1 MDNLAP
7 KEIADEEMINQAFH
21 ELLNDYLNTKHR
33 KKVEII
39 TKAFNFA
46 NQAHKGI
53 KRRSGEPYIMHPIAV
68 ASIVCNEIG
77 LGSTSICAALLH
89 DVVEDTDYTVEDIE
103 NIFGPK
109 IAQIVDGLTK
119 ISGGI
124 FGDRASAQAENF
136 KKLLLTMSSDIRVIT
151 KAFNFANQAHKGI
164 KRRSGE
170 PYIMHPIAVASIV
183 CNEIGLGSTSICAAL
198 LHDVVEDT
206 DYTVED
212 IENIFGPKI
221 AQIVDGL
228 TKISGGIFGDR
239 ASAQAEN
246 FKKLL
251 LTMSSDIRV
260 ILIKI
265 ADRLHNMRT
274 LGSMLPNKQYKIA
287 GETLYIYA
295 PLANRL
301 GLYKI
306 KTELE
311 NLSFKYEHPEEYAE
325 IEEKLNAT
333 AAERDKVFNDFTAP
347 IRTQLDKMGL
357 KYRIL
362 ARVKSIYSIWNKMQT
377 KHVPFEEIYD
387 LLAVRIIFEPRN
399 EEEELND
406 CFDIYVSISKIYK
419 PHPDRLRDW
428 VSHPKANGY
437 QALHVTLMGNNGQW
451 IEVQIRSERMNDVAE
466 QGFAAHWKYKEGGG
480 SEDEGELE
488 KWLRTIK
495 EILDDPQPDAIDFLD
510 TIKLNLFAS
519 EIFVFTP
526 KGELKTM
533 PQNSTALDFAFSLH
547 TDIGSHCIGAKV
559 NHKLVPLSHKLQSG
573 DQVEI
578 LTSKS
583 QRVQPQWEVFA
594 TTARARAKIAAIL
607 RKERKANQKIGEEIL
622 SEFLKKEEVRP
633 EEAVIEKL
641 RKLHN
646 AKNEEE
652 LLAAIGSKAIVLGEA
667 DKNELKEKQTSNWKK
682 YLTFSFGNSKEK
694 QEEKEPQEKEKINP
708 KEVLK
713 LTEESLQK
721 KYIMAE
727 CCHPIPGDDVLGY
740 VDENDRIIIHKRQ
753 CPVAAKLKSSYGNRI
768 LATEWDTHKEL
779 SFLVYI
785 YIKGIDNMGLLN
797 EVTQVISRQL
807 NVNIRKLTIETEDGI
822 FEGKIQLWVHDV
834 DDVKTICNNLKK
846 IQNIKQVSRVEE

>member
-1 MDNLAP
+1 MHGSEICLFLQNQASERITIMDNLPP

-21 ELLNDYLNTKHR
+21 ELLNDYLSTKHR

-136 KKLLLTMSSDIRVIT
+136 KKLLLTMS
-151 KAFNFANQAHKGI
+151 N
-164 KRRSGE
+164 
-170 PYIMHPIAVASIV
+170 
-183 CNEIGLGSTSICAAL
+183 
-198 LHDVVEDT
+198 
-206 DYTVED
+206 
-212 IENIFGPKI
+212 
-221 AQIVDGL
+221 
-228 TKISGGIFGDR
+228 
-239 ASAQAEN
+239 
-246 FKKLL
+246 
-251 LTMSSDIRV
+251 DIRV

-377 KHVPFEEIYD
+377 KHVPFEEIFD

-488 KWLRTIK
+488 KWLKTIK

-526 KGELKTM
+526 KGELKTI
-533 PQNSTALDFAFSLH
+533 PQNSKALDFAFSLH

-622 SEFLKKEEVRP
+622 SEFLKKEEIRP
-633 EEAVIEKL
+633 DDSVIEKL

-652 LLAAIGSKAIVLGEA
+652 LLAAIGSKAIILGEA

-694 QEEKEPQEKEKINP
+694 QQEEKEPQEKEKINP
-708 KEVLK
+708 KQVLK

-785 YIKGIDNMGLLN
+785 YIKGIDSMGLLN

-834 DDVKTICNNLKK
+834 EDVKTICNNLKK

>member
-1 MDNLAP
+1 MCDVENCLFLQQLKKGEQDMEENVGQKD
-7 KEIADEEMINQAFH
+7 KEKVEEEMIEQAFQQ
-21 ELLNDYLNTKHR
+21 LLNDYLATKHR
-33 KKVEII
+33 KRIEII

-53 KRRSGEPYIMHPIAV
+53 KRRSGEPYIMHPLAV
-68 ASIVCNEIG
+68 AQIVCNEIG

-136 KKLLLTMSSDIRVIT
+136 KKLLLTMSD
-151 KAFNFANQAHKGI
+151 
-164 KRRSGE
+164 
-170 PYIMHPIAVASIV
+170 
-183 CNEIGLGSTSICAAL
+183 
-198 LHDVVEDT
+198 
-206 DYTVED
+206 
-212 IENIFGPKI
+212 
-221 AQIVDGL
+221 
-228 TKISGGIFGDR
+228 
-239 ASAQAEN
+239 
-246 FKKLL
+246 
-251 LTMSSDIRV
+251 DIRV

-274 LGSMLPNKQYKIA
+274 LGSMLPNKQFKIA

-311 NLSFKYEHPEEYAE
+311 NLSFKYEHPEEYQE
-325 IEEKLNAT
+325 IEEKLAAT
-333 AAERDKVFNDFTAP
+333 ATERDKVFNDFTTP
-347 IRTQLDKMGL
+347 IRAQLDKMGL
-357 KYRIL
+357 KFRIL

-399 EEEELND
+399 ADEELND

-428 VSHPKANGY
+428 VRHPKANGY

-466 QGFAAHWKYKEGGG
+466 QGFAAHWKYKDGGG
-480 SEDEGELE
+480 SEDEGELD

-526 KGELKTM
+526 KGEIKTM

-573 DQVEI
+573 DQVEV

-583 QRVQPQWEVFA
+583 QRVQPEWEVFA

-607 RKERKANQKIGEEIL
+607 RKEQRNSQKEGETL
-622 SEFLKKEEVRP
+622 LNEFFKKEELRLDDLL
-633 EEAVIEKL
+633 IDKL
-641 RKLHN
+641 VKAHN
-646 AKNEEE
+646 MKNRDEF
-652 LLAAIGSKAIVLGEA
+652 LIAIGNKKIVLGDL
-667 DKNELKEKQTSNWKK
+667 DKNALKEKQGTNWKK
-682 YLTFSFGNSKEK
+682 FLTFSFGGNKDNKEPI
-694 QEEKEPQEKEKINP
+694 EEKPLQEKEKINT
-708 KEVLK
+708 KQILK
-713 LTEESLQK
+713 LTEENIQK
-721 KYIMAE
+721 NYIMAE

-740 VDENDRIIIHKRQ
+740 MDENDRIIIHKRQ
-753 CPVAAKLKSSYGNRI
+753 CPVAARLKSSYGNRI

-779 SFLVYI
+779 SFLVNI
-785 YIKGIDNMGLLN
+785 YIKGIDAMGLLN

-807 NVNIRKLTIETEDGI
+807 NVNIRKLSIETTDGI
-822 FEGKIQLWVHDV
+822 FEGNIQLYVHDV
-834 DDVKTICNNLKK
+834 DDVKTICNNLKQ
-846 IQNIKQVSRVEE
+846 IQNIKQVTRVEG

>member
-1 MDNLAP
+1 MCDVENCLFLQQLKKGEQDMEENVGQKD
-7 KEIADEEMINQAFH
+7 KEKVEEEMIEQAFQQ
-21 ELLNDYLNTKHR
+21 LLNDYLATKHR
-33 KKVEII
+33 KRIEII

-53 KRRSGEPYIMHPIAV
+53 KRRSGEPYIMHPLAV
-68 ASIVCNEIG
+68 AQIVCNEIG

-136 KKLLLTMSSDIRVIT
+136 KKLLLTMSD
-151 KAFNFANQAHKGI
+151 
-164 KRRSGE
+164 
-170 PYIMHPIAVASIV
+170 
-183 CNEIGLGSTSICAAL
+183 
-198 LHDVVEDT
+198 
-206 DYTVED
+206 
-212 IENIFGPKI
+212 
-221 AQIVDGL
+221 
-228 TKISGGIFGDR
+228 
-239 ASAQAEN
+239 
-246 FKKLL
+246 
-251 LTMSSDIRV
+251 DIRV

-274 LGSMLPNKQYKIA
+274 LGSMLPNKQFKIA

-311 NLSFKYEHPEEYAE
+311 NLSFKYEHPEEYQE
-325 IEEKLNAT
+325 IEEKLAAT
-333 AAERDKVFNDFTAP
+333 ATERDKVFNDFTTP
-347 IRTQLDKMGL
+347 IRAQLDKMGL
-357 KYRIL
+357 KFRIL

-399 EEEELND
+399 ADEELND

-466 QGFAAHWKYKEGGG
+466 QGFAAHRKYKDGGG
-480 SEDEGELE
+480 SEDEGELD

-526 KGELKTM
+526 KGEIKTM

-573 DQVEI
+573 DQVEV

-583 QRVQPQWEVFA
+583 QRVQPEWEVFA

-607 RKERKANQKIGEEIL
+607 RKEQRNSQKEGETL
-622 SEFLKKEEVRP
+622 LNEFFKKEELRLDDLL
-633 EEAVIEKL
+633 IDKL
-641 RKLHN
+641 VKAHN
-646 AKNEEE
+646 MKNRDEF
-652 LLAAIGSKAIVLGEA
+652 LIAIGNKKIVLGDL
-667 DKNELKEKQTSNWKK
+667 DKNALKEKQGTNWKK
-682 YLTFSFGNSKEK
+682 FLTFSFGGNKDNKEPI
-694 QEEKEPQEKEKINP
+694 EEKPLQEKEKINT
-708 KEVLK
+708 KQILK
-713 LTEESLQK
+713 LTEENIQK
-721 KYIMAE
+721 NYIMAE

-740 VDENDRIIIHKRQ
+740 MDENDRIIIHKRQ
-753 CPVAAKLKSSYGNRI
+753 CPVAARLKSSYGNRI

-779 SFLVYI
+779 SFLVNI
-785 YIKGIDNMGLLN
+785 YIKGIDAMGLLN

-807 NVNIRKLTIETEDGI
+807 NVNIRKLSIETTDGI
-822 FEGKIQLWVHDV
+822 FEGNIQLYVHDV
-834 DDVKTICNNLKK
+834 DDVKTICNNLKQ
-846 IQNIKQVSRVEE
+846 IQNIKQVTRVEG

>member
-1 MDNLAP
+1 MDNITP
-7 KEIADEEMINQAFH
+7 KEIADEEMINQAFQ
-21 ELLNDYLNTKHR
+21 ELLNDYLHTKHR
-33 KKVEII
+33 KRVEII

-136 KKLLLTMSSDIRVIT
+136 KKLLLTMS
-151 KAFNFANQAHKGI
+151 N
-164 KRRSGE
+164 
-170 PYIMHPIAVASIV
+170 
-183 CNEIGLGSTSICAAL
+183 
-198 LHDVVEDT
+198 
-206 DYTVED
+206 
-212 IENIFGPKI
+212 
-221 AQIVDGL
+221 
-228 TKISGGIFGDR
+228 
-239 ASAQAEN
+239 
-246 FKKLL
+246 
-251 LTMSSDIRV
+251 DIRV

-399 EEEELND
+399 VEEELND

-488 KWLRTIK
+488 KWLKTIK

-607 RKERKANQKIGEEIL
+607 RKERKANQKIGEELL
-622 SEFLKKEEVRP
+622 SEFLKKEEIRP
-633 EEAVIEKL
+633 EEAVVEKL

-646 AKNEEE
+646 FKNEEE
-652 LLAAIGSKAIVLGEA
+652 LLAAIGSKAIILGET
-667 DKNELKEKQTSNWKK
+667 DKNELREKQTSNWKK
-682 YLTFSFGNSKEK
+682 YLTFSFGNSNKEK
-694 QEEKEPQEKEKINP
+694 TEEKEPQEKEKINP
-708 KEVLK
+708 KEILR

-785 YIKGIDNMGLLN
+785 YLRGIDSMGLLN

-807 NVNIRKLTIETEDGI
+807 NVNIRKLAIETNDGI

-834 DDVKTICNNLKK
+834 EDVKTICNNLKK
-846 IQNIKQVSRVEE
+846 IQNIKQVNRVEE

>member
-1 MDNLAP
+1 MDNLPP
-7 KEIADEEMINQAFH
+7 KEISDEKMINQAFH

-136 KKLLLTMSSDIRVIT
+136 KKLLLTMS
-151 KAFNFANQAHKGI
+151 N
-164 KRRSGE
+164 
-170 PYIMHPIAVASIV
+170 
-183 CNEIGLGSTSICAAL
+183 
-198 LHDVVEDT
+198 
-206 DYTVED
+206 
-212 IENIFGPKI
+212 
-221 AQIVDGL
+221 
-228 TKISGGIFGDR
+228 
-239 ASAQAEN
+239 
-246 FKKLL
+246 
-251 LTMSSDIRV
+251 DIRV

-377 KHVPFEEIYD
+377 KHVPFEEIFD
-387 LLAVRIIFEPRN
+387 LLAVRIIFEPHN
-399 EEEELND
+399 IEEELND

-488 KWLRTIK
+488 KWLKTIK

-622 SEFLKKEEVRP
+622 NEFLKKEEIRP

-641 RKLHN
+641 RRLHN

-652 LLAAIGSKAIVLGEA
+652 LLAAIGSKAIILGEA

-682 YLTFSFGNSKEK
+682 YLTFSFGNNKEK

-708 KEVLK
+708 KQVLK

-785 YIKGIDNMGLLN
+785 YIKGIDSMGLLN

-807 NVNIRKLTIETEDGI
+807 NVNIRKLTIETVDGI

>member
-1 MDNLAP
+1 MDNLPP
-7 KEIADEEMINQAFH
+7 KEISDEEMINQAFH

-136 KKLLLTMSSDIRVIT
+136 KKLLLTMS
-151 KAFNFANQAHKGI
+151 N
-164 KRRSGE
+164 
-170 PYIMHPIAVASIV
+170 
-183 CNEIGLGSTSICAAL
+183 
-198 LHDVVEDT
+198 
-206 DYTVED
+206 
-212 IENIFGPKI
+212 
-221 AQIVDGL
+221 
-228 TKISGGIFGDR
+228 
-239 ASAQAEN
+239 
-246 FKKLL
+246 
-251 LTMSSDIRV
+251 DIRV

-377 KHVPFEEIYD
+377 KHVPFEEIFD

-399 EEEELND
+399 IEEELND

-488 KWLRTIK
+488 KWLKTIK

-622 SEFLKKEEVRP
+622 NEFLKKEEIRP
-633 EEAVIEKL
+633 EETVIEKL

-682 YLTFSFGNSKEK
+682 YLTFSFGNNKEK

-708 KEVLK
+708 KQVLK

-785 YIKGIDNMGLLN
+785 YIKGIDSMGLLN

-822 FEGKIQLWVHDV
+822 FEGKIQLWVHDE

>member
-1 MDNLAP
+1 MCDVENCLFLQQLKKGEQDMEENVGQKD
-7 KEIADEEMINQAFH
+7 KEKVEEEMIEQAFQQ
-21 ELLNDYLNTKHR
+21 LLNDYLATKHR
-33 KKVEII
+33 KRIEII

-53 KRRSGEPYIMHPIAV
+53 KRRSGEPYIMHPLAV
-68 ASIVCNEIG
+68 AQIVCNEIG

-136 KKLLLTMSSDIRVIT
+136 KKLLLTMSD
-151 KAFNFANQAHKGI
+151 
-164 KRRSGE
+164 
-170 PYIMHPIAVASIV
+170 
-183 CNEIGLGSTSICAAL
+183 
-198 LHDVVEDT
+198 
-206 DYTVED
+206 
-212 IENIFGPKI
+212 
-221 AQIVDGL
+221 
-228 TKISGGIFGDR
+228 
-239 ASAQAEN
+239 
-246 FKKLL
+246 
-251 LTMSSDIRV
+251 DIRV

-274 LGSMLPNKQYKIA
+274 LGSMLPNKQFKIA

-311 NLSFKYEHPEEYAE
+311 NLSFKYEHPEEYQE
-325 IEEKLNAT
+325 IEEKLAAT
-333 AAERDKVFNDFTAP
+333 ATERDKVFNDFTTP
-347 IRTQLDKMGL
+347 IRAQLDKMGL
-357 KYRIL
+357 KFRIL

-399 EEEELND
+399 ADEELND

-466 QGFAAHWKYKEGGG
+466 QGFAAHWKYKDGGG
-480 SEDEGELE
+480 SEDEGELD

-526 KGELKTM
+526 KGEIKTM

-573 DQVEI
+573 DQVEV

-583 QRVQPQWEVFA
+583 QRVQPEWEVFA

-607 RKERKANQKIGEEIL
+607 RKEQRNSQKEGETL
-622 SEFLKKEEVRP
+622 LNEFFKKEELRLDDLL
-633 EEAVIEKL
+633 IDKL
-641 RKLHN
+641 VKAHN
-646 AKNEEE
+646 MKNRDEF
-652 LLAAIGSKAIVLGEA
+652 LIAIGNKKIVLGDL
-667 DKNELKEKQTSNWKK
+667 DKNALKEKQGTNWKK
-682 YLTFSFGNSKEK
+682 FLTFSFGGNKDNKEPI
-694 QEEKEPQEKEKINP
+694 EEKPLQEKEKINT
-708 KEVLK
+708 KQILK
-713 LTEESLQK
+713 LTEENIQK
-721 KYIMAE
+721 NYMMAE

-740 VDENDRIIIHKRQ
+740 MDENDRIIIHKRQ
-753 CPVAAKLKSSYGNRI
+753 CPVAARLKSSYGNRI

-779 SFLVYI
+779 SFLVNI
-785 YIKGIDNMGLLN
+785 YIKGIDAMGLLN

-807 NVNIRKLTIETEDGI
+807 NVNIRKLSIETTDGI
-822 FEGKIQLWVHDV
+822 FEGNIQLYVHDV
-834 DDVKTICNNLKK
+834 DDVKTICNNLKQ
-846 IQNIKQVSRVEE
+846 IQNIKQVTRVEG

>member
-136 KKLLLTMSSDIRVIT
+136 KKLLLTMS
-151 KAFNFANQAHKGI
+151 N
-164 KRRSGE
+164 
-170 PYIMHPIAVASIV
+170 
-183 CNEIGLGSTSICAAL
+183 
-198 LHDVVEDT
+198 
-206 DYTVED
+206 
-212 IENIFGPKI
+212 
-221 AQIVDGL
+221 
-228 TKISGGIFGDR
+228 
-239 ASAQAEN
+239 
-246 FKKLL
+246 
-251 LTMSSDIRV
+251 DIRV

-633 EEAVIEKL
+633 EEAAIEKL

-708 KEVLK
+708 KEMLK